1 MRILRYTYSK
11 ILNLFLRR
19 FDSLIS
25 IADCTASKLYDVELT
40 ICATKHTSALSRLKA
55 SIIQCNQSRWFCVV
69 QSMA

>member
-25 IADCTASKLYDVELT
+25 IGIDDLRNKNTHQHYPD
-40 ICATKHTSALSRLKA
+40 
-55 SIIQCNQSRWFCVV
+55 
-69 QSMA
+69 